1 MNHIVAPSLLAA
13 DFTRLHKDI
22 EMFQNSEAQWLHLD
36 VMDGVFVPN
45 ISFGPNIIKQIRPLS
60 DKFYDVHLMSVHP
73 ENFID
78 ALVDAGSNLI
88 SFHIE
93 ASNHAHRLIYQ
104 IKEKGIQAGIALNP
118 HTDIQSIKNVLEDV
132 DLVVLMSVNPGFGG
146 QKFIYNTL
154 SKIKELDKIRT
165 ERNLDF
171 KIEIDGGV
179 GLQNA
184 EKILEAGA
192 DVLVAGSSV
201 FKSENPSKSIQ
212 QLLSL
217 RKNNLIA

>member
-13 DFTRLHKDI
+13 DFTKLYKDM
-22 EMFQNSEAQWLHLD
+22 EMFQSSEAQWLHLD

-45 ISFGPNIIKQIRPLS
+45 ISFGPNIINQLRPLS
-60 DKFYDVHLMSVHP
+60 DKFFDVHLMIVNP
-73 ENFID
+73 ENYID
-78 ALVDAGSNLI
+78 KFVKAGANAI

-93 ASNHAHRLIYQ
+93 ATNHVHRVIYQ
-104 IKEKGIQAGIALNP
+104 IKENGILAGVALNP
-118 HTDIQSIKNVLEDV
+118 HTQVQSLYDVLEDL

-165 ERNLDF
+165 ERNLNF

-201 FKSENPSKSIQ
+201 FKSDDPISAIQ
-212 QLLSL
+212 QLKSI
-217 RKNNLIA
+217 RKNNFIA

>member
-13 DFTRLHKDI
+13 DFTKLYKEL
-22 EMFQNSEAQWLHLD
+22 EMFQNSEAEWLHLD

-60 DKFYDVHLMSVHP
+60 DKFFDVHLMSIQP
-73 ENFID
+73 ENYIEM
-78 ALVDAGSNLI
+78 LVKAGANLI
-88 SFHIE
+88 SFHVE
-93 ASNHAHRLIYQ
+93 ASDHVHRQIYH
-104 IKEKGIQAGIALNP
+104 IKEHGIQAGVALNP
-118 HTDIQSIKNVLEDV
+118 HTPIQSISDVLEDT
-132 DLVVLMSVNPGFGG
+132 DLVLIMSVNPGFGG

-154 SKIKELDKIRT
+154 SKIRELDKMRT

-201 FKSENPSKSIQ
+201 FKSENPSQAIT
-212 QLLSL
+212 QLKGI
-217 RKNNLIA
+217 RKNNFIA